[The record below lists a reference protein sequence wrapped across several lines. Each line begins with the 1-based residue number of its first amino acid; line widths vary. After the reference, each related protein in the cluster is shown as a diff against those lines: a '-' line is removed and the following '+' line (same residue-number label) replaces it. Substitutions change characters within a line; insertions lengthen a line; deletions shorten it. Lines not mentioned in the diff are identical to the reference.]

1 MVVEKLSELFVFILL
16 STTFFRSSTFIDRF
30 KQMWQDVYSV
40 SDVLDND
47 FMALLSRIAYVQERE
62 PKPSSMIVGVG
73 F

>member
-62 PKPSSMIVGVG
+62 PSSMIVGVG